1 MGQKCL
7 RSEHFRRD
15 KRITLKL
22 EYARFVIR
30 KWVDGKQ
37 DSWMYLLC
45 DLWRTANII
54 MVPVGNSIESQSLIV
69 PVLSLQAML
78 A

>member
-7 RSEHFRRD
+7 RSEQFRRD
-15 KRITLKL
+15 NRIILKV

-37 DSWMYLLC
+37 DSWMYLLY
-45 DLWRTANII
+45 DLWRAASII
-54 MVPVGNSIESQSLIV
+54 VASVGNSI
-69 PVLSLQAML
+69 
-78 A
+78 